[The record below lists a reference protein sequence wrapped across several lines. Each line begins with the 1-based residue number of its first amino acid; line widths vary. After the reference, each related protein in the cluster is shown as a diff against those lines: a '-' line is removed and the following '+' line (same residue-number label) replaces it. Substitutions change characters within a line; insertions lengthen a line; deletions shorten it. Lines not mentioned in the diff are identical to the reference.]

1 MPENTESLSGNLKD
15 SYGRGKVG
23 ESKGFGKLLTR
34 KRDIDEVVDEP
45 EPRKAIE
52 PPKKEEYVSSKT
64 TRKVFSDGVERE
76 WDEDAQSWVPLNP
89 AGFKRIKP

>member
-1 MPENTESLSGNLKD
+1 METTSNLNGNLKD
-15 SYGRGKVG
+15 SYGRRKVG

-34 KRDIDEVVDEP
+34 RRDIDEAVGEP

-52 PPKKEEYVSSKT
+52 PPKKEEYESSKA

-76 WDEDAQSWVPLNP
+76 WDDDRGWVPLNP
-89 AGFKRIKP
+89 TGFKRIKP